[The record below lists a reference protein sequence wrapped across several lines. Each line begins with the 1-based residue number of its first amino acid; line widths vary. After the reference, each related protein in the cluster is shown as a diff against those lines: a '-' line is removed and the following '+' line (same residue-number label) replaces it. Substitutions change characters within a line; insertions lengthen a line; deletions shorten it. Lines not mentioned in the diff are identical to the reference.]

1 MDLDS
6 KMRMPKGARAATD
19 ADSSQDVGLLD
30 LDVSQLEAF

>member
-19 ADSSQDVGLLD
+19 ADSSQDLLD